1 MPNTKA
7 PFAKQLLQWFD
18 KNGRHDLPWQTDRT
32 PYRVW
37 ISEIMLQQ
45 TQVTTVIPYFE
56 RFMNRFPAV
65 EELAAAQTDQ
75 VLHLWTGLG
84 YYARARN
91 LHKAAKAIVNTHGG
105 SFPNTVEGLMEL
117 DGIGQSTAGA
127 IAAISMGVRASIL
140 DGNVKRVLARY
151 HCIAGWPEQSS
162 VKKQLWEIAESLTPH
177 ERVDDYT
184 QAIMDLGATVCSRSK
199 PSCQDCPLQLDCK
212 SYQQERVTEFP
223 GKKAKQTLPVKSVA
237 MFILQNNTGEVLL
250 EKRPATGIWGSLYS
264 LPESPEPNCAPKLAG
279 ATIKS
284 EALEEGVELEKIRHS
299 FSHYHLDITPVQ
311 IQATKLDEI
320 AETDRW
326 LWYPL
331 DHSLEVG
338 LAAPVKNLLSKLAEN
353 P

>member
-1 MPNTKA
+1 MPSTNP

-45 TQVTTVIPYFE
+45 TQVSTVIPYFE
-56 RFMNRFPAV
+56 RFMDRFATV
-65 EELAAAQTDQ
+65 EKLAAAQTDQ

-91 LHKAAKAIVNTHGG
+91 LHKAAKVIVQSKSS

-162 VKKQLWEIAESLTPH
+162 VKKQLWKIAESLTPH
-177 ERVDDYT
+177 DRVNDYSISCRNCFMT
-184 QAIMDLGATVCSRSK
+184 FQMIMA
-199 PSCQDCPLQLDCK
+199 
-212 SYQQERVTEFP
+212 F
-223 GKKAKQTLPVKSVA
+223 
-237 MFILQNNTGEVLL
+237 
-250 EKRPATGIWGSLYS
+250 
-264 LPESPEPNCAPKLAG
+264 
-279 ATIKS
+279 
-284 EALEEGVELEKIRHS
+284 
-299 FSHYHLDITPVQ
+299 
-311 IQATKLDEI
+311 
-320 AETDRW
+320 
-326 LWYPL
+326 
-331 DHSLEVG
+331 
-338 LAAPVKNLLSKLAEN
+338 LAADVSHDHDNDYVISCCSYIVCQVLPQRFLITV
-353 P
+353 